1 MANESEP
8 FHSFIDTE
16 AQDFFE
22 EGRMVEK
29 IKDYCRRTGQSI
41 PESVG
46 EIVRNVCESLA
57 LRYRYS
63 RDCLELYADC
73 RFRKLQL
80 LGGGSRNELLC
91 QSTADALGIMVA
103 AGPVEASVTGN
114 FIQQAIAA
122 GMIQSMEEGLRII
135 ERTWKCKTY
144 HPNAVRENEWERIY
158 KRMSPVF
165 GWLPIVKGEG
175 NERSSAKIQERT

>member
-1 MANESEP
+1 MAVPLSAQV
-8 FHSFIDTE
+8 SQDLID
-16 AQDFFE
+16 
-22 EGRMVEK
+22 K
-29 IKDYCRRTGQSI
+29 
-41 PESVG
+41 
-46 EIVRNVCESLA
+46 
-57 LRYRYS
+57 
-63 RDCLELYADC
+63 
-73 RFRKLQL
+73 
-80 LGGGSRNELLC
+80 
-91 QSTADALGIMVA
+91 
-103 AGPVEASVTGN
+103 
-114 FIQQAIAA
+114 AIAA